1 MKKSLILIKSIK
13 NHKILSALVK
23 YWPNISIETI
33 FMNTENSKRN
43 KPHKL
48 VLKLPQRLYLRNS
61 NKHVAQTCLFITL
74 EKNKTT
80 VQKQWTQNNS
90 SNLEWW
96 VWITWGFLFSVR
108 YSTLYII
115 KKKEKLTTSRS
126 SYLHQ

>member
-23 YWPNISIETI
+23 YRPNISIETI

-61 NKHVAQTCLFITL
+61 NKHVAQTYLFITP
-74 EKNKTT
+74 
-80 VQKQWTQNNS
+80 
-90 SNLEWW
+90 
-96 VWITWGFLFSVR
+96 G
-108 YSTLYII
+108 
-115 KKKEKLTTSRS
+115 KK
-126 SYLHQ
+126 